1 MTFYKIVQVSSGGEM
16 QTMRY
21 LGHEVGDARF
31 RTHWDTFITEE
42 DIANIGIKISVIWKY
57 FLINF
62 DTKILID
69 LTWTNSSK

>member
-1 MTFYKIVQVSSGGEM
+1 
-16 QTMRY
+16 
-21 LGHEVGDARF
+21 VGDARF

>member
-1 MTFYKIVQVSSGGEM
+1 VQVSSGGEM

-42 DIANIGIKISVIWKY
+42 DIANIGIKNINY
-57 FLINF
+57 LTNNFLINF

-69 LTWTNSSK
+69 LT